1 MNFQEE
7 QFDFHW
13 DNFHDELSPQK
24 IKLAKEFLIPV
35 IDLLSKSQSPM
46 KILDA
51 GCGNGIH
58 AFVLSRYKDL
68 KFKYLG
74 IDISKSAIRDCIN
87 FNNEDS
93 RFNFM
98 QGNIDTIEFEN
109 KFDIIFSYGVFSYI
123 KKPDLTIKHLVNYLK
138 EDGIFLSWVYSPSFL
153 SRKFLSFIR
162 FFTTKLNKN
171 LLSIVA
177 DLIVYIMQILPV
189 SSGVNLSNSSFQQ
202 CKETV
207 MVNIRPKKLLLPS
220 KCEVNKWHK
229 EANLSLVQDRTY
241 YQKVISK
248 SKYIK

>member
-109 KFDIIFSYGVFSYI
+109 KFDI
-123 KKPDLTIKHLVNYLK
+123 NYLK